1 MKTSA
6 LKRALSIIDNLNEVD
21 VSNRDVV
28 DVSDRTGVRILTI
41 GAFLALLDK
50 VVPHDDQRNHDLRIA
65 KGRAEHVREFHIA
78 HTEIVICF
86 FKNQFKLTDGNHRSS
101 IWKTVNSAK
110 LPSHVTLIVKAAKT
124 EQEYVSLYECY
135 DSSKAKKTSRDNFYG
150 YCRHNGITANFASEI
165 LQDGAIASP
174 LRRLAQSKSPN
185 ALRETV
191 GRFKDPIL
199 ELDKLG
205 LRQRQVPMGV
215 ILSAL
220 QLFETYETELVHAYL
235 RELITVWGNDE
246 APVRKATSQAKA
258 AMLNWAGR
266 HSKGRFSGEQ
276 AIDGIARVVNEF
288 FALFASEIA
297 FSKKRAVNRAKASN
311 KRSK

>member
-1 MKTSA
+1 MKSSA
-6 LKRALSIIDNLNEVD
+6 LKRALSIIDNLKEVD

-28 DVSDRTGVRILTI
+28 DVSDRTGVRVLTI
-41 GAFLALLDK
+41 GAFLALLAK
-50 VVPHDDQRNHDLRIA
+50 VVPHDDQRNHELRIA
-65 KGRAEHVREFHIA
+65 KGRAAHVREFHIA
-78 HTEIVICF
+78 HTEIVVCF
-86 FKNQFKLTDGNHRSS
+86 FKNQWKLTDGNHRSF
-101 IWKTVNSAK
+101 IWETVTAAK

-124 EQEYVSLYECY
+124 EEEYLSLYECY

-150 YCRHNGITANFASEI
+150 YCRHNGLTANFASEI
-165 LQDGAIASP
+165 LRDGAIASA
-174 LRRLAQSKSPN
+174 LHRLAQSKSPN

-191 GRFKDPIL
+191 GRFKVPML

-220 QLFETYETELVHAYL
+220 QLFETFESELAHAYL

-266 HSKGRFSGEQ
+266 YNKGKFSGEE

-297 FSKKRAVNRAKASN
+297 FSKKRAGTRTTASR
-311 KRSK
+311 KSSK